1 MYKVFIKDKELILTS
16 LTNFSNEEYQ
26 IIPFN
31 DNGQLKTLIND
42 YYNSNLSKK
51 IIIYH
56 HNLNLLFSELC
67 KHFKIIH
74 AAGGKVY
81 NKNGDIL
88 FILRHGKW
96 DLPKGKLESNE
107 NIEECAIRE
116 VQEECGVEKLN
127 IEKKLIETY
136 HVYEL
141 KNELVLKISHWYKM
155 FCSDVNPN
163 LTPQL
168 EESITVVK
176 FLNKEEQKEA
186 IKNTYAT
193 IIDVL
198 DAD

>member
-42 YYNSNLSKK
+42 YYNSILSKK

-56 HNLNLLFSELC
+56 HNLNFLFSEFC
-67 KHFKIIH
+67 NHFKIIH

-163 LTPQL
+163 LNPQL

-198 DAD
+198 DSD

>member
-16 LTNFSNEEYQ
+16 ITNFSNTDYQ
-26 IIPFN
+26 IIPFT
-31 DNGQLKTLIND
+31 DNEQLKNFIGD
-42 YYNSNLSKK
+42 YFNSDSSKK
-51 IIIYH
+51 VIIYH
-56 HNLNLLFSELC
+56 FNLEYLFNEFC
-67 KHFKIIH
+67 QHFKLIH

-96 DLPKGKLESNE
+96 DLPKGKIEIGE
-107 NIEECAIRE
+107 NLEECAIRE
-116 VQEECGVEKLN
+116 VQEECGVENLT

-141 KNELVLKISHWYKM
+141 KNEKVLKISHWYKM
-155 FCSDVNPN
+155 LCSDVNPN

-168 EESITVVK
+168 EESITEVK
-176 FLNKEEQKEA
+176 FLNADEQKEA

-198 DAD
+198 NSD